1 MRPVAGPAE
10 SKPLL
15 TRSSRS
21 LYFVCS
27 KNLGG
32 IQCERVQRVSLRMN
46 VDVEIGIVFYDVIFV
61 IKCYR
66 LKCVKL
72 FFFLSFMF
80 A

>member
-1 MRPVAGPAE
+1 
-10 SKPLL
+10 
-15 TRSSRS
+15 
-21 LYFVCS
+21 
-27 KNLGG
+27 
-32 IQCERVQRVSLRMN
+32 MN